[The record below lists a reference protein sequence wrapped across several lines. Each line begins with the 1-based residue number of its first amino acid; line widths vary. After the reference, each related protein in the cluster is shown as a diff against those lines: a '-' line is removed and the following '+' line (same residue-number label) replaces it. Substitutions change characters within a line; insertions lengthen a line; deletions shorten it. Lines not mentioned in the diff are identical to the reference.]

1 MCRAMMYLG
10 EPVLVDDLLFKPD
23 SSLVNQAYMPRMLHM
38 LNLAGF
44 GMMAWDSASHV
55 PALPHRYRS
64 PTLPIFDGNLKSLAV
79 KTRAECV
86 IAHVR
91 GVAYSTAV
99 HISEQNTHPFH
110 FDGAA
115 VAMAHNGDIY
125 RIGEMKTTL
134 MPAIRPELLA
144 LIAGSTD
151 SEWVYALLLS
161 QLPDWRAEPSRDALI
176 GAVQATVDILEAA
189 RRHHGIAI
197 SSSCN
202 LFLTTGRQILGLR
215 HCFDFGHYR
224 TGSPTQVHEANMNFL
239 SMWFTT
245 GRDYGM
251 HDGEW
256 QMTGGEEEPRSII
269 IASEPLSS
277 NSATWMPVPEY
288 AMVHAE
294 MVGDRPS
301 FRVVPLAR

>member
-10 EPVLVDDLLFKPD
+10 ERVTLDDLLFKPD

-44 GMMAWDSASHV
+44 GMMAWDSASHA
-55 PALPHRYRS
+55 PLEPHRYRS
-64 PTLPIFDGNLKSLAV
+64 PSLPVFDGNLKSLAV

-91 GVAYSTAV
+91 GVAYSTTV
-99 HISEQNTHPFH
+99 KVSEQNTHPFH
-110 FDGAA
+110 FAGAA

-125 RIGEMKTTL
+125 RIGEMKGTL
-134 MPAIRPELLA
+134 MAAIAPDLLA
-144 LIAGSTD
+144 QISGSTD

-161 QLPDWRAEPSRDALI
+161 QLPDWRVEPDGDTLI
-176 GAVQATVDILEAA
+176 AAVQATVDILERA

-215 HCFDFGHYR
+215 HCFDFGRYR
-224 TGSPTQVHEANMNFL
+224 TGSLEQLHEANMNFL

-245 GRDYGM
+245 GRDYGL

-256 QMTGGEEEPRSII
+256 QMVGGEDPPRAII
-269 IASEPLSS
+269 VASEPLSS

-288 AMVHAE
+288 AMIHAAVE
-294 MVGDRPS
+294 AGRPA

>member
-10 EPVLVDDLLFKPD
+10 ERVTLDDLLFKPD

-44 GMMAWDSASHV
+44 GMMAWDSASHA
-55 PALPHRYRS
+55 PLEPHRYRS
-64 PTLPIFDGNLKSLAV
+64 PSLPVFDGNLKSLAV

-91 GVAYSTAV
+91 GVAYSTTV
-99 HISEQNTHPFH
+99 KVSEQNTHPFH
-110 FDGAA
+110 FPGAA

-125 RIGEMKTTL
+125 RIGEMKGTL
-134 MPAIRPELLA
+134 MADIAPDLLA
-144 LIAGSTD
+144 QISGSTD

-161 QLPDWRAEPSRDALI
+161 QLPDWRAEPDGDMLI
-176 GAVQATVDILEAA
+176 AAVQRTVDILEAA

-215 HCFDFGHYR
+215 HCFDFGRYR
-224 TGSPTQVHEANMNFL
+224 TGSPDQLHEANMNFL

-245 GRDYGM
+245 GRDYGL

-256 QMTGGEEEPRSII
+256 QMVGGEEPPRAII
-269 IASEPLSS
+269 VASEPLSS

-294 MVGDRPS
+294 MQAERPT

>member
-10 EPVLVDDLLFKPD
+10 EPVQLDDLLFKPD
-23 SSLVNQAYMPRMLHM
+23 SSLVNQAYMPKMLHM

-44 GMMAWDSASHV
+44 GMMAWDASSFL
-55 PALPHRYRS
+55 PQEPHRYRS
-64 PTLPIFDGNLKSLAV
+64 PSLPVFDGNLKSLAV

-91 GVAYSTAV
+91 GVAYSTTV
-99 HISEQNTHPFH
+99 KVSEQNTHPFH
-110 FDGAA
+110 FPGAA

-125 RIGEMKTTL
+125 RIGEMKGTL
-134 MPAIRPELLA
+134 MADIDPELLA
-144 LIAGSTD
+144 QISGSTD

-161 QLPDWRAEPSRDALI
+161 QLTDWRVEPSRNELVA
-176 GAVQATVDILEAA
+176 AVQKTIDLIETA
-189 RRHHGIAI
+189 RRRHGIAI

-202 LFLTTGRQILGLR
+202 LFITTGRQILGLR

-224 TGSPTQVHEANMNFL
+224 TGSPDQVHEANMNFL

-245 GRDYGM
+245 GRDYGL

-256 QMTGGEEEPRSII
+256 QMVGGEEEPRAII
-269 IASEPLSS
+269 VASEPLSS

-294 MVGDRPS
+294 MDGNLPK
-301 FRVVPLAR
+301 FRVIPLAR

>member
-10 EPVLVDDLLFKPD
+10 EPVQLDDLLFKPD

-44 GMMAWDSASHV
+44 GMMAWDSTSFV
-55 PALPHRYRS
+55 PDVPHRYRS
-64 PTLPIFDGNLKSLAV
+64 PSLPIFDGNLKSLAI

-91 GVAYSTAV
+91 GVAYSTSV
-99 HISEQNTHPFH
+99 KVSEQNTHPFH
-110 FDGAA
+110 FPGAA

-125 RIGEMKTTL
+125 RIGDLKRTL
-134 MPAIRPELLA
+134 AEAIAPDLLA
-144 LIAGSTD
+144 QISGSTD

-161 QLPDWRAEPSRDALI
+161 QLGDWRAEPAPDELVA
-176 GAVQATVDILEAA
+176 AVQRTVDLVEAA
-189 RRHHGIAI
+189 RRRHGIAI

-224 TGSPTQVHEANMNFL
+224 TGSPDQLHEANMNFL

-245 GRDYGM
+245 GRDYGL

-256 QMTGGEEEPRSII
+256 QMVGGEEEPRAII

-288 AMVHAE
+288 AMVHAV
-294 MVGDRPS
+294 MDGKRPD
-301 FRVVPLAR
+301 FRVIPLER

>member
-1 MCRAMMYLG
+1 MCRALIYLG
-10 EPVLVDDLLFKPD
+10 EPVLIDDLLFKPD
-23 SSLVNQAYMPRMLHM
+23 ISLVNQAYMPKMLHM

-44 GMMAWDSASHV
+44 GMMAWDARSHDEAE
-55 PALPHRYRS
+55 PWRYRS
-64 PTLPIFDGNLKSLAV
+64 PSLPIFDGNLKSLAT
-79 KTRAECV
+79 KARAECV

-99 HISEQNTHPFH
+99 HVNEQNTHPFR

-125 RIGEMKTTL
+125 RIGEMKGAL
-134 MPAIRPELLA
+134 VQRIKPELVA
-144 LIAGSTD
+144 QIAGSTD

-161 QLPDWRAEPSRDALI
+161 QLPDWRTEPDGDTLVA
-176 GAVQATVDILEAA
+176 AVQATVDILAELRAA
-189 RRHHGIAI
+189 HGISI

-202 LFLTTGRQILGLR
+202 LFITTGRQILGLR
-215 HCFDFGHYR
+215 HCFDFGRYR
-224 TGSPTQVHEANMNFL
+224 TGHPDQLHEANLNFL

-245 GRDYGM
+245 GRNYGL

-256 QMTGGEEEPRSII
+256 QMQGRGDAPRAII

-277 NSATWMPVPEY
+277 NSAAWLPVPEY
-288 AMVHAE
+288 GMVHAW
-294 MVGDRPS
+294 MDADYPR
-301 FRVVPLAR
+301 FRVLPVQL